1 MLQLQMLALE
11 DKGGDY
17 EFEMGP
23 EWLELGIL
31 SSLEGERFLL
41 LLFFI
46 GEEESFSP
54 PASAISLRQ
63 QPQTFLEIF
72 HDH

>member
-1 MLQLQMLALE
+1 MSAWE
-11 DKGGDY
+11 GKGRDY
-17 EFEMGP
+17 EFEMGHD
-23 EWLELGIL
+23 WLKLGIL

-46 GEEESFSP
+46 REEESFSP
-54 PASAISLRQ
+54 PASASSLRQ

>member
-1 MLQLQMLALE
+1 MLALAG
-11 DKGGDY
+11 KGRDY

-41 LLFFI
+41 LFFI
-46 GEEESFSP
+46 REEESFSP
-54 PASAISLRQ
+54 PASAGSLRQ